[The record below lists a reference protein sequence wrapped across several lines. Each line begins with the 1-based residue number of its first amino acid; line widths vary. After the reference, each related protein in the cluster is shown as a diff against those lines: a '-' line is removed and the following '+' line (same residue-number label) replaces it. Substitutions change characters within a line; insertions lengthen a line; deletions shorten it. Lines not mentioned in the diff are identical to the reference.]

1 MTNKLIIFSYDFPPS
16 NGGIARLC
24 QEIAVGQ
31 QAYFEEVIVLT
42 RKKVGGSNPYNFDK
56 VQIVALTRKRIQ
68 CEKAAFTYLRNI
80 KRKVTLLMSDFPYPC
95 EYLYLF
101 RSDFVSGYPII

>member
-42 RKKVGGSNPYNFDK
+42 RKKVGESNPYNFDK
-56 VQIVALTRKRIQ
+56 VQIIELPKVRP
-68 CEKAAFTYLRNI
+68 FYLGRFKKLKCKI
-80 KRKVTLLMSDFPYPC
+80 VESGSAG
-95 EYLYLF
+95 LF
-101 RSDFVSGYPII
+101 FLI